1 MFTSRAANLAV
12 WLTLVLVFAAWQTW
26 CLTRRPRLPSLG
38 DAVSRLGARPAG
50 RAVLAVAW
58 LWLGWHVFVRGAW

>member
-1 MFTSRAANLAV
+1 MFTSRAANFAV
-12 WLTLVLVFAAWQTW
+12 WVALVVVIAAWQTC
-26 CLTRRPRLPSLG
+26 CLIRRPRLPSLG
-38 DAVSRLGARPAG
+38 DAVALLSARPAG

>member
-12 WLTLVLVFAAWQTW
+12 WLALVLAVGAWQVYCW
-26 CLTRRPRLPSLG
+26 RRRPRLPSLG
-38 DAVSRLGARPAG
+38 DAVSLLGARPAG
-50 RAVLAVAW
+50 RAVLTVAW